1 MLGDHGH
8 PLGLSLDHSH
18 LVLDEGGRDVW
29 KSAAPSTQSTEMPAR
44 KAPPKVA
51 PFDLRK
57 ACANAKDGDEV
68 VLPVGRTLLKESLVI
83 KKAITLRGP
92 GAAKARLVG
101 AFSGTVLELKATGKT
116 TIRGIGIER
125 APRSMGDLV
134 VATRG
139 TVVID
144 SCELK
149 GARRA
154 SKKAPGRG
162 VLLDGNVTARVRSS
176 SFLDCDDIGLY
187 IAGTSTATVTRCT
200 ASGNRQAGIAFQ
212 DSATGEAFENTV
224 SRNNV
229 GFYVGE
235 QAKPH
240 LHHNEL
246 SGNVHGVMA
255 RDSASPRVEHN
266 LIDGHERTGVIV
278 RDKARP
284 VVVENAILRSGT
296 CGIWVGDDAAGQY
309 VGNTVSRSGE
319 HGFYAEGKADVA
331 IHDGCC
337 ELSKLHGIC
346 FWGASKGAVRR
357 NDCRKNAHQGIL
369 IGPDAV
375 VLVESNRCTANKIA
389 GIVATSAGGALR
401 RNLCEGN
408 QYGILLDESTQIVV
422 DHNLCKGNTVDGI
435 WVAGKA
441 HPSLVGNTC
450 EGNGNGI
457 RYDEGKTGGVA
468 RLNVCRANR
477 RGLEIGG
484 EANLTV
490 EESEFSENSEEG
502 ILVSDRATV
511 ELRANRVL
519 RNRGSGVELHKA
531 SQGTVSGNEI
541 GENGGTGVRAA
552 ARGPFTIQRNSCE
565 GNQRPGIVVELDHRQ
580 RKPNVVLRGNTCRG
594 NSRSFDKRR
603 AKLAAHFGL
612 PVSSPLVRLA
622 AFWHTG
628 DGGPY
633 EACNFSVADRP
644 DKSVARWLG
653 KARTLADHF
662 RSFGSGGDGAIL
674 AFWLPGPDD
683 TSAIVRD
690 EAPVVLL
697 ASEVATTQVVADSL
711 AEFLS
716 LLAYGPEDLIS
727 DLENVGDRPG
737 KAWARTDPKDDDFY
751 TVWRFLGDEL
761 GIEPAKDPDA
771 VVRQAR
777 SAHPNFVAWL
787 DAHTRARPSKG
798 ANQSGKGR
806 PTA

>member
-1 MLGDHGH
+1 
-8 PLGLSLDHSH
+8 
-18 LVLDEGGRDVW
+18 
-29 KSAAPSTQSTEMPAR
+29 MPPR

-57 ACANAKDGDEV
+57 ACANAKEGDEV
-68 VLPVGRTLLKESLVI
+68 LLPPGRTLLKETLVI

-92 GAAKARLVG
+92 GAAKTRLIG
-101 AFSGTVLELKATGKT
+101 AFSGTVLAIEGTGKT
-116 TIRGIGIER
+116 SIRGIGVER
-125 APRSMGDLV
+125 APRSLGDLV

-149 GARRA
+149 GARKA
-154 SKKAPGRG
+154 NKKAPGRG
-162 VLLDGNVTARVRSS
+162 LLLDGNVTARIRST
-176 SFLDCDDIGLY
+176 SFLDCDDIGLCV
-187 IAGTSTATVTRCT
+187 AGSSTATVTRCT

-212 DSATGEAFENTV
+212 DAAAGEAFENTV

-229 GFYVGE
+229 GFYVGD

-246 SGNVHGVMA
+246 SGNVHGLMA
-255 RDSASPRVEHN
+255 RDTAAPRVEHN

-278 RDKARP
+278 CDKAKP

-296 CGIWVGDDAAGQY
+296 CGIWVGDEAAGQY

-319 HGFYAEGKADVA
+319 HGFYAEGRADVA
-331 IHDGCC
+331 VHDGCC

-346 FWGASKGAVRR
+346 FWDASKGAVRR
-357 NDCRKNAHQGIL
+357 NDCRKNAHQGIMV
-369 IGPDAV
+369 GPDAV

-389 GIVATSAGGALR
+389 GIVATSSGGALR
-401 RNLCEGN
+401 RNLCEDN
-408 QYGILLDESTQIVV
+408 QYGILLDESTQVVV
-422 DHNLCKGNTVDGI
+422 DHNLCKDNAIDGI
-435 WVAGKA
+435 WVTGRA

-457 RYDEGKTGGVA
+457 RYDEGKTGGVV
-468 RLNVCRANR
+468 RLSVCRGNR

-484 EANLTV
+484 QATLTV
-490 EESEFSENSEEG
+490 EGSEFSENSEEG

-511 ELRANRVL
+511 ELRSNRVL

-541 GENGGTGVRAA
+541 GENGGSGVRAA
-552 ARGPFTIQRNSCE
+552 ARGPFTIERNACE
-565 GNQRPGIVVELDHRQ
+565 GNQRPGIVVELDHHQ
-580 RKPNVVLRGNTCRG
+580 RKPSVVVRGNTCQG
-594 NSRSFDKRR
+594 NSRAFDKRR

-612 PVSSPLVRLA
+612 DVSSPLVRLA

-633 EACNFSVADRP
+633 EACNFCVTDRP

-653 KARTLADHF
+653 KARALADHF
-662 RSFGSGGDGAIL
+662 RSFGTGGDGAIV

-683 TSAIVRD
+683 TSAVVRD

-697 ASEVATTQVVADSL
+697 ASEGAGTQIVADSL

-716 LLAYGPEDLIS
+716 LLAYGPEDIIH
-727 DLENVGDRPG
+727 DLENVGDRPS
-737 KAWARTDPKDDDFY
+737 KAWARVDPKDDDFY
-751 TVWRFLGDEL
+751 TVSRFLADEL
-761 GIEPAKDPDA
+761 GIEPAKDPEA
-771 VVRQAR
+771 LVRRAR

-787 DAHTRARPSKG
+787 DAHTRALPSKAHRG
-798 ANQSGKGR
+798 RGR
-806 PTA
+806 PAA

>member
-1 MLGDHGH
+1 
-8 PLGLSLDHSH
+8 
-18 LVLDEGGRDVW
+18 
-29 KSAAPSTQSTEMPAR
+29 MPAR

-51 PFDLRK
+51 AFDLRK
-57 ACANAKDGDEV
+57 ACANAKEGDEV

-101 AFSGTVLELKATGKT
+101 AFSGTVLALKATGKT
-116 TIRGIGIER
+116 TIRGIAIER
-125 APRSMGDLV
+125 APKSTGDLV
-134 VATRG
+134 VATQG
-139 TVVID
+139 TVVVD
-144 SCELK
+144 ACELK
-149 GARRA
+149 GARKA

-162 VLLDGNVTARVRSS
+162 LLLDGNVTARVRST
-176 SFLDCDDIGLY
+176 SFLDCEDIGLCV
-187 IAGTSTATVTRCT
+187 AGTSTATVTRCT
-200 ASGNRQAGIAFQ
+200 VSGNRQAGIAFQ
-212 DSATGEAFENTV
+212 DDAVGETFENTV
-224 SRNNV
+224 SRNHV
-229 GFYVGE
+229 GLRVSH

-246 SGNVHGVMA
+246 SGNVHGVMV
-255 RDSASPRVEHN
+255 RDSAAPRVEHN
-266 LIDGHERTGVIV
+266 LIDGHDRTSVTV
-278 RDKARP
+278 CDHAKP

-309 VGNTVSRSGE
+309 VGNTVSRSGK
-319 HGFYAEGKADVA
+319 HGFYAEGRADVA
-331 IHDGCC
+331 IRDGCC

-346 FWGASKGAVRR
+346 FWGASKGTVRR
-357 NDCRKNAHQGIL
+357 NDCRKNAHQGIM

-408 QYGILLDESTQIVV
+408 QYGMLLDDNTQVVV
-422 DHNLCKGNTVDGI
+422 DHNLCKDNGVDGI
-435 WVAGKA
+435 WVTGMAQ
-441 HPSLVGNTC
+441 PSLVGNTC

-457 RYDEGKTGGVA
+457 RYDDGKPGGVV

-477 RGLEIGG
+477 RGLEVGG

-490 EESEFSENSEEG
+490 EGSEFSENGEEG

-531 SQGTVSGNEI
+531 SQGTVYANEI
-541 GENGGTGVRAA
+541 SENGGSGVRAA

-580 RKPNVVLRGNTCRG
+580 RKPNVVVRSNTCRG
-594 NSRSFDKRR
+594 NSRAFDKRR
-603 AKLAAHFGL
+603 TKLAAHFGL
-612 PVSSPLVRLA
+612 DGSSPLVRLA

-633 EACNFSVADRP
+633 EVCNFSVTDRP

-662 RSFGSGGDGAIL
+662 RGFGSGGDGAIL

-697 ASEVATTQVVADSL
+697 ASEIAKTQIVADSL

-716 LLAYGPEDLIS
+716 LLAYGPGDLVRE
-727 DLENVGDRPG
+727 LENVDHRPG
-737 KAWARTDPKDDDFY
+737 KAWAQTDPKDDDFY
-751 TVWRFLGDEL
+751 TVSRFLGDEL
-761 GIEPAKDPDA
+761 AIEPAKDPEA
-771 VVRQAR
+771 VVRAAR

-787 DAHTRARPSKG
+787 DAHTRARPP
-798 ANQSGKGR
+798 KGR
-806 PTA
+806 LSAAKGDPRRS